1 MISILR
7 FVRAVCGVFFVIQA
21 ISFFEFFSNLL
32 IGLNNDPVFLG
43 INFAFFLIKLTSL
56 LICGFVF
63 FGTRGFLN
71 QMYEKKYG
79 ADSSHHVGKWSL

>member
-1 MISILR
+1 MLR

-21 ISFFEFFSNLL
+21 ISFFASVLNLL
-32 IGLNNDPVFLG
+32 TLTEINGDPVFLG
-43 INFAFFLIKLTSL
+43 VNFAFFLIKLAGL

-63 FGTRGFLN
+63 FGTRGLLN
-71 QMYEKKYG
+71 RMYEKKFG